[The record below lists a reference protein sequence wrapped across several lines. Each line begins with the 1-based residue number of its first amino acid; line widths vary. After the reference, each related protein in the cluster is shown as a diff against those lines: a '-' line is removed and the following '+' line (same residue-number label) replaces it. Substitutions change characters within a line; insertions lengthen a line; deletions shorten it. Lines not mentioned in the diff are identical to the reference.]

1 MTRRNHR
8 TIARWSVLLGALLFL
23 AMVLPVQAA
32 DAPAR
37 KASGKSI
44 YDRDNLV
51 AWCIVP
57 FDKAQR
63 TPQQRAQ
70 MLARMG
76 VKRLAYD
83 WRDQH
88 LPTWDDE
95 LTQLKKHG
103 IELTAL
109 WFPAGLNE
117 QAEVLLDGLEKHKVK
132 TQLWVSAGIEPGG
145 DQAKGVQQGA
155 DLIRPIAQAAARLGC
170 SVALYNHG
178 GWFGEPENQI
188 QIVEKLKAEG
198 VTNVGIV
205 YNLHHGHDHLDRFPA
220 MLEKM
225 KPYLMALNLNGMTK
239 AGDKVGKKILPI
251 AQGDLDLQLLKTI
264 RDSGYAGP
272 IGILN
277 HTDEDAE
284 GRLLDN
290 VEGLEWLLP
299 QLDGKPASGAK
310 PTPRTWKN
318 PAREL
323 GGRGCLKT
331 AR

>member
-1 MTRRNHR
+1 MNPPLNRIVRRACAL
-8 TIARWSVLLGALLFL
+8 IAVIAFAGT
-23 AMVLPVQAA
+23 LP
-32 DAPAR
+32 PAR
-37 KASGKSI
+37 GAEEGAAKKADGKSLFA
-44 YDRDNLV
+44 RENLV

-63 TPQQRAQ
+63 TPAERAQ
-70 MLARMG
+70 MLAKMG

-88 LPTWDDE
+88 LPTWDEE
-95 LTQLKKHG
+95 LDQLKKHG

-117 QAEVLLDGLEKHKVK
+117 QARVLLDGLERHKVT
-132 TQLWVSAGIEPGG
+132 TQLWVSAGIEPGN

-155 DLIRPIAQAAARLGC
+155 DLIRPIAKEAARIG
-170 SVALYNHG
+170 STVALYNHG

-239 AGDKVGKKILPI
+239 GGDKVGKKILPI
-251 AQGDLDLQLLKTI
+251 GQGDLDLQLLKTI
-264 RDSGYAGP
+264 RDSGYTGP

-290 VEGLEWLLP
+290 VEGLEWLVP
-299 QLDGKPASGAK
+299 QLEGKAPAGPR
-310 PTPRTWKN
+310 PTPRTWTD
-318 PAREL
+318 PA
-323 GGRGCLKT
+323 
-331 AR
+331 APAAPAS

>member
-1 MTRRNHR
+1 MTSRNHR
-8 TIARWSVLLGALLFL
+8 TVAARGVVLGALLL
-23 AMVLPVQAA
+23 VAGVLPTQAA
-32 DAPAR
+32 DAPAA
-37 KASGKSI
+37 KSSDKSI
-44 YDRDNLV
+44 YDRENLV

-63 TPQQRAQ
+63 TPTQRAE
-70 MLARMG
+70 MLAKMG

-95 LTQLKKHG
+95 LNQLEKHG

-109 WFPAGLNE
+109 WFPAGLTE
-117 QAEVLLDGLEKHKVK
+117 QAKVLLDGLKRHNVK
-132 TQLWVSAGIEPGG
+132 TQLWVSGGIEPGG

-155 DLIRPIAQAAARLGC
+155 DQIRPIAEAAAKQGC
-170 SVALYNHG
+170 TVALYNHG

-188 QIVEKLKAEG
+188 QIIEKLKADG
-198 VTNVGIV
+198 ITNVGIV

-251 AQGDLDLQLLKTI
+251 GQGDLDLQLLKTI
-264 RDSGYAGP
+264 RDSGYTGP

-290 VEGLEWLLP
+290 VEGLEWLVP
-299 QLDGKPASGAK
+299 QLDGKPASGVK
-310 PTPRTWKN
+310 PTPRTWKDPGAAS
-318 PAREL
+318 PAS
-323 GGRGCLKT
+323 
-331 AR
+331 

>member
-1 MTRRNHR
+1 MTMNPPLNRLVRRACAL
-8 TIARWSVLLGALLFL
+8 IAVIAF
-23 AMVLPVQAA
+23 AATLP
-32 DAPAR
+32 PAR
-37 KASGKSI
+37 GAEEGDAKNADGKSLFA
-44 YDRDNLV
+44 RENLV

-57 FDKAQR
+57 FDAKQR
-63 TPQQRAQ
+63 TPAERAE
-70 MLARMG
+70 MLAKMG

-88 LPTWDDE
+88 LPTWDEE
-95 LTQLKKHG
+95 LEQLEKHG

-117 QAEVLLDGLEKHKVK
+117 QAKVLLAGLERHKVK
-132 TQLWVSAGIEPGG
+132 TQLWVSAGIEPGN

-155 DLIRPIAQAAARLGC
+155 DLIRPIAKEAERIGC
-170 SVALYNHG
+170 TVALYNHG

-198 VTNVGIV
+198 IANVGIV
-205 YNLHHGHDHLDRFPA
+205 YNLHHGHDHLDRFAA

-251 AQGDLDLQLLKTI
+251 GQGELDLQLLKAV

-284 GRLLDN
+284 ARLLDN
-290 VEGLEWLLP
+290 LEGLEWLVA
-299 QLDGKPASGAK
+299 QLDGQPA
-310 PTPRTWKN
+310 PEPRPQPRSW
-318 PAREL
+318 RD
-323 GGRGCLKT
+323 R
-331 AR
+331 

>member
-1 MTRRNHR
+1 M
-8 TIARWSVLLGALLFL
+8 LLASLLL
-23 AMVLPVQAA
+23 TASMLPAAGA
-32 DAPAR
+32 DAPPE
-37 KASGKSI
+37 KAGDKSI
-44 YDRDNLV
+44 FDRENLV

-57 FDKAQR
+57 FDAKQR
-63 TPQQRAQ
+63 TPEQRAE
-70 MLARMG
+70 MLVKMG

-95 LTQLKKHG
+95 LNQLEKHG

-117 QAEVLLDGLEKHKVK
+117 QAKVLLDGLRKHDLK
-132 TQLWVSAGIEPGG
+132 TQLWVSAGIEPGV

-155 DLIRPIAQAAARLGC
+155 DLMRPIAQEAAKLGC
-170 SVALYNHG
+170 TVALYNHG

-188 QIVEKLKAEG
+188 QIIEKLKAEG
-198 VTNVGIV
+198 INNVGIV
-205 YNLHHGHDHLDRFPA
+205 YNLHHGHHHLDHFPA

-225 KPYLMALNLNGMTK
+225 KPYLLALNLNGMTK
-239 AGDKVGKKILPI
+239 EGDKHGKKILPI
-251 AQGDLDLQLLKTI
+251 GQGDLDLQLLKTI
-264 RDSGYAGP
+264 RESGYTGP

-290 VEGLEWLLP
+290 IDGLEWLVP

-310 PTPRTWKN
+310 PTPRTWKE
-318 PAREL
+318 PA
-323 GGRGCLKT
+323 
-331 AR
+331 APAS